1 MRAAWFLLAQVVCP
15 QRATRGWSAG
25 VGGGITPIHSVTSFI
40 CRAALM
46 YRLWLEAIRH
56 GGGAAG
62 LPVGR
67 GVGVA
72 GLEIIMLVKWNPP
85 LESTAKVKGRN
96 ERSNWFWRR
105 EVGAVLVFWCC
116 WSF

>member
-56 GGGAAG
+56 GGGGRFAG
-62 LPVGR
+62 GAGR
-67 GVGVA
+67 A

-96 ERSNWFWRR
+96 ERSNWFW
-105 EVGAVLVFWCC
+105 
-116 WSF
+116 S